1 MASVRVR
8 LLARATEMVGGVEL
22 MAAAL
27 EVTADQL
34 RQWLQGE
41 NPVPPEVYF
50 RALELVN
57 ENRQGASPMREGRSH
72 SPIRKR
78 PH

>member
-1 MASVRVR
+1 MASFVRVR
-8 LLARATEMVGGVEL
+8 MLQRATVIAGGVEL

-34 RQWLQGE
+34 RQWLNGE
-41 NPVPPEVYF
+41 NAVPSEVYF

-57 ENRQGASPMREGRSH
+57 ESESGAARPQRGRA
-72 SPIRKR
+72 R
-78 PH
+78 